1 MKRVGTS
8 CPNPNVI
15 GKKYLSDKATTKS
28 GEIHE
33 LPLR

>member
-15 GKKYLSDKATTKS
+15 GKKYLSDKATTKL
-28 GEIHE
+28 GAIHE
-33 LPLR
+33 LLLR